1 MKIYVRHDY
10 KTVKDAVLAAKTGDI
25 IVIPSGIYKE
35 KINISKN
42 DITLVGEGIVT
53 ITYDAASGNLD
64 EDGIEYNTFTSA
76 TVTIDESVVGFKAE
90 NITFENSYNRTTSDI
105 KVTQALAI
113 SSGANAA
120 IFDNCNFLGW
130 QDTVYLCGKNKY
142 QYFNDCYIEGS
153 VDFIFGDATVLFENC
168 DINCVRSKS
177 YITAAST
184 AEDSHVGFVFHRCY
198 ISANEKC
205 DNIFLGRPW
214 RAHNDGVNS
223 STAFIECTYNF
234 DCAKIGWLPWHLA
247 EGTEADNTR
256 YYEYNNRDAHG
267 HFVDTSERASWS
279 KQLTYDQSKEIM
291 KQVTAGFS
299 AELD

>member
-1 MKIYVRHDY
+1 MKIYVRDDY
-10 KTVKDAVLAAKTGDI
+10 KTVKDAVLAAKSGDI

-42 DITLVGEGIVT
+42 DINLVGDGIVT
-53 ITYDAASGNLD
+53 ITYDAAAGNLD
-64 EDGIEYNTFTSA
+64 EDGNEYNTFTSA
-76 TVTIDESVVGFKAE
+76 TVTIDEEVTGFKAE
-90 NITFENSYNRTTSDI
+90 NITFENSYNRTDPDR

-113 SSGANAA
+113 SSGADRAV
-120 IFDNCNFLGW
+120 FDNCNFLGW

-184 AEDSHVGFVFHRCY
+184 AEDSNVGFVFYKCY
-198 ISANEKC
+198 ITANEKC
-205 DNIFLGRPW
+205 DNIYLGRPW
-214 RAHNDGVNS
+214 RAHTEGVNS

-234 DCAKIGWLPWHLA
+234 DCADEGWLPWHLS
-247 EGTEADNTR
+247 EGTESGNTR
-256 YYEYNNRDAHG
+256 YYEYNNYDSHG
-267 HFVDTSERASWS
+267 RQVDISKRAAWS
-279 KQLTYDQSKEIM
+279 RQLTHKQAEDIM
-291 KQVTAGFS
+291 RDVTAGF
-299 AELD
+299 